1 MQISLITGFIPFLL
15 SFAVIILS
23 NVLKFNSEIKNAQ
36 KYPLLRSFVQLVIF
50 YITASMENAEI
61 LDNECLIALNR
72 FLVLLSTILL
82 YCSFAVQAAAF
93 VILLIKAVKSD
104 DFESITLSSLSKPL
118 SYQFSYQYRSSVS
131 VFREN
136 NNDKRTYLQRLKV
149 IIIPA
154 VTFTF
159 MYFIYGVYETYFA
172 NMSEWKFIFMDIL
185 PPSLMISA
193 ILILLSCGAAYFIK
207 GKNLDFIAMIFTA
220 LCVISYIQNAFLNVS
235 TFING
240 AQENA
245 SNTVTIIN
253 LLLWLGIIVL
263 VPYIIYCC
271 YNKSMKN
278 ILRICSAAT
287 GLLLIM
293 QGSALS
299 YMMINGLSEKQ
310 SREKTGYTLSGA
322 EQYEVSSNENVIVF
336 IMDTYYSGF
345 FDEWLENHPE
355 YYDTLSDFIYFDDVN
370 SEILHTALSMPSL
383 LTAHETDYTISLIES
398 NKNCWNSDEANFFYS
413 SMHDNGYTVR
423 LYTDNDKY
431 SGDAENMLGKIDN
444 VYEYKATFTSKK
456 LLTYLSLT
464 KLSAYKY
471 LPLSLKNIFYIAD
484 SCLINQ
490 YTTSSSD
497 ADNLDLSKWEQSSQ
511 TAKSRGIDFY
521 NFDYYNSL
529 KNGLSTTN
537 KKLCIFQH
545 IHGMHTP
552 YISVHRNFVEPRADI
567 DMNVAQEGCMEI
579 LTNYISQLKEIG
591 VYDNSTIILTADHGM
606 PSIDIASPIMLVKP
620 QGRTK
625 DRLTINS
632 APGNLQTDLLPTIL
646 DSIGLEHEPL
656 EYSLMEIDENMQRER
671 TLRIFGYSSD
681 FPAAPK
687 CEGVGSAE
695 YNSYDEY
702 KYTGRYSETDFSGI
716 EPTKYPITDY
726 WW

>member
-1 MQISLITGFIPFLL
+1 MQISLIAGFVPFLL

-23 NVLKFNSEIKNAQ
+23 NVLKFNSEIKSAQ
-36 KYPLLRSFVQLVIF
+36 KYPLLRSFLQLVIF

-61 LDNECLIALNR
+61 LDNECLIALNS
-72 FLVLLSTILL
+72 FLVLFSAILL

-93 VILLIKAVKSD
+93 VILLIKSEKSGD
-104 DFESITLSSLSKPL
+104 PQSVTLSSLSKPL
-118 SYQFSYQYRSSVS
+118 SYQYRSPVS

-136 NNDKRTYLQRLKV
+136 NSDKRTYLQRLKV

-159 MYFIYGVYETYFA
+159 MYFIYGVFETYFA

-185 PPSLMISA
+185 PPSLMILA
-193 ILILLSCGAAYFIK
+193 ILILLSFGAAYFIK

-245 SNTVTIIN
+245 SAALTIIN
-253 LLLWLGIIVL
+253 LLLWLGVIVL

-370 SEILHTALSMPSL
+370 SEVLHTAFSMPSL
-383 LTAHETDYTISLIES
+383 LTAHEQDYTISLVES
-398 NKNCWNSDEANFFYS
+398 DKNCWESDEADFFYS
-413 SMHDNGYTVR
+413 SMHDDGYAVR
-423 LYTDNDKY
+423 LYTDSDKY
-431 SGDAENMLGKIDN
+431 SGSAENMLGKIDN

-545 IHGMHTP
+545 IHG
-552 YISVHRNFVEPRADI
+552 
-567 DMNVAQEGCMEI
+567 VARQI
-579 LTNYISQLKEIG
+579 KTKFFYKSQC
-591 VYDNSTIILTADHGM
+591 
-606 PSIDIASPIMLVKP
+606 
-620 QGRTK
+620 
-625 DRLTINS
+625 
-632 APGNLQTDLLPTIL
+632 
-646 DSIGLEHEPL
+646 
-656 EYSLMEIDENMQRER
+656 YS
-671 TLRIFGYSSD
+671 
-681 FPAAPK
+681 
-687 CEGVGSAE
+687 
-695 YNSYDEY
+695 
-702 KYTGRYSETDFSGI
+702 
-716 EPTKYPITDY
+716 
-726 WW
+726 

>member
-1 MQISLITGFIPFLL
+1 MQISLIAGFVPFLL

-23 NVLKFNSEIKNAQ
+23 NVLKFNPEIKSAQ

-61 LDNECLIALNR
+61 LDNECLIALNI
-72 FLVLLSTILL
+72 FLVLLSAILL

-93 VILLIKAVKSD
+93 VILLIKSEKSGD
-104 DFESITLSSLSKPL
+104 PQSVTLSSLPKPL
-118 SYQFSYQYRSSVS
+118 SYQYRSPVS

-136 NNDKRTYLQRLKV
+136 NSDKRTYFQRLKV

-159 MYFIYGVYETYFA
+159 MYFIYGVFETYFA

-185 PPSLMISA
+185 PPSLMILA

-207 GKNLDFIAMIFTA
+207 GKNLDFIAMILTA

-263 VPYIIYCC
+263 IPYIIYCC
-271 YNKSMKN
+271 CNKSMKN

-370 SEILHTALSMPSL
+370 SEALHTAFSMPSL
-383 LTAHETDYTISLIES
+383 LTAHEQDYTISLVES
-398 NKNCWNSDEANFFYS
+398 DKNCWESDEADFFYS
-413 SMHDNGYTVR
+413 SMHDDGYAVR
-423 LYTDNDKY
+423 LYTDSDKY
-431 SGDAENMLGKIDN
+431 SGGAENMLGKIDN
-444 VYEYKATFTSKK
+444 VCEYTAVYTSKK
-456 LLTYLSLT
+456 IHTYFSLAR
-464 KLSAYKY
+464 LSAYKF
-471 LPLSLKNIFYIAD
+471 LPLSLKNVFYVSD
-484 SCLINQ
+484 SYLVNQ
-490 YTTSSSD
+490 YTTSDS
-497 ADNLDLSKWEQSSQ
+497 ATANIDLSDWEQSPQSS
-511 TAKSRGIDFY
+511 KSRGIDYY
-521 NFDYYNSL
+521 NFDYYSSL
-529 KNGLSTTN
+529 TKGLSTTD

-552 YISVHRNFVEPRADI
+552 YISVHSNSLEPRADI
-567 DMNVAQEGCMEI
+567 DMNAAQEGCMEI

-620 QGRTK
+620 QGRTN
-625 DRLTINS
+625 DHLVINS

-656 EYSLMEIDENMQRER
+656 EYSLMKIDENMQRER

>member
-1 MQISLITGFIPFLL
+1 
-15 SFAVIILS
+15 
-23 NVLKFNSEIKNAQ
+23 
-36 KYPLLRSFVQLVIF
+36 
-50 YITASMENAEI
+50 
-61 LDNECLIALNR
+61 
-72 FLVLLSTILL
+72 
-82 YCSFAVQAAAF
+82 
-93 VILLIKAVKSD
+93 
-104 DFESITLSSLSKPL
+104 
-118 SYQFSYQYRSSVS
+118 
-131 VFREN
+131 
-136 NNDKRTYLQRLKV
+136 
-149 IIIPA
+149 
-154 VTFTF
+154 

-207 GKNLDFIAMIFTA
+207 GKNLDFIAMILTA

-263 VPYIIYCC
+263 IPYIIYCC
-271 YNKSMKN
+271 CNKSMKN

-370 SEILHTALSMPSL
+370 SEVLHTAFSMPSL
-383 LTAHETDYTISLIES
+383 LTAHELDYTISLVES
-398 NKNCWNSDEANFFYS
+398 DKNCWESNEANFFYS
-413 SMHDNGYTVR
+413 SMHDDGYAVR
-423 LYTDNDKY
+423 LYTDSDKY
-431 SGDAENMLGKIDN
+431 SGGAENMLGKIDN
-444 VYEYKATFTSKK
+444 VCEYTAVYTSKK
-456 LLTYLSLT
+456 IPTYFSLAR
-464 KLSAYKY
+464 LSAYKF
-471 LPLSLKNIFYIAD
+471 LPLSLKNVFYVSD
-484 SCLINQ
+484 SYLVNQ
-490 YTTSSSD
+490 YTTSDS
-497 ADNLDLSKWEQSSQ
+497 ATANIDLSDWEQSPQSS
-511 TAKSRGIDFY
+511 KSRGIDYY
-521 NFDYYNSL
+521 NFDYYSSL
-529 KNGLSTTN
+529 TKGLSTTD

-552 YISVHRNFVEPRADI
+552 YISVHSNSLEPRADI
-567 DMNVAQEGCMEI
+567 DMNAAQEGCMEI

-606 PSIDIASPIMLVKP
+606 PSSIYTGSPIMLIKP
-620 QGRTK
+620 QGRTS
-625 DRLTINS
+625 DRLVINS

-671 TLRIFGYSSD
+671 TLRILGYSFD
-681 FPAAPK
+681 CPDVPK
-687 CEGVGSAE
+687 CEAIGSSQH
-695 YNSYDEY
+695 NSFDEY
-702 KYTGRYSETDFSGI
+702 KYTGRYSETDFNSI

>member
-1 MQISLITGFIPFLL
+1 MYISLTIGNIPFLI
-15 SFAVIILS
+15 SFVIIIAL
-23 NVLKFNSEIKNAQ
+23 NIIKFNAEIKNAQ
-36 KYPLLRSFVQLVIF
+36 KHPLLRSSIQFAIF
-50 YITASMENAEI
+50 YVTVSVKNGQI
-61 LDNECLIALNR
+61 LETESTIALVD
-72 FLVLLSTILL
+72 FLILLSSILL
-82 YCSFAVQAAAF
+82 YLSSAIQVLTF
-93 VILLIKAVKSD
+93 VLLLIRYKKSD
-104 DFESITLSSLSKPL
+104 NSQSITLSSLPKPL
-118 SYQFSYQYRSSVS
+118 SYQYRSLVS

-136 NNDKRTYLQRLKV
+136 NSDKRTYLQRLKV

-185 PPSLMISA
+185 PPSLMILA
-193 ILILLSCGAAYFIK
+193 ILILLSFGAAYFIK

-245 SNTVTIIN
+245 SAALTIIN

-413 SMHDNGYTVR
+413 SMHDDGYAVR
-423 LYTDNDKY
+423 LYTDSDKY
-431 SGDAENMLGKIDN
+431 SGGAENMLGKIDN
-444 VYEYKATFTSKK
+444 VCEYTAVYTSKK
-456 LLTYLSLT
+456 IPTYFSLAR
-464 KLSAYKY
+464 LSAYKF
-471 LPLSLKNIFYIAD
+471 LPLSLKNVFYVTD
-484 SCLINQ
+484 SYLVNQ
-490 YTTSSSD
+490 YTTSDS
-497 ADNLDLSKWEQSSQ
+497 ATANIDLSDWEQSPQSS
-511 TAKSRGIDFY
+511 KSRGIDFY

-579 LTNYISQLKEIG
+579 FTNYISQLKEIG

-606 PSIDIASPIMLVKP
+606 PLSIYTGSPIMLVKP
-620 QGRTK
+620 QGRTN

-656 EYSLMEIDENMQRER
+656 EYSLMEMDENMQRER
-671 TLRIFGYSSD
+671 TLRILGYSFD
-681 FPAAPK
+681 YPDVPK
-687 CEGVGSAE
+687 CEAIGSSQH
-695 YNSYDEY
+695 NSFDEY
-702 KYTGRYSETDFSGI
+702 KYTGRYSETDFNSI

>member
-1 MQISLITGFIPFLL
+1 MQISLMIGFIPFLL

-23 NVLKFNSEIKNAQ
+23 NVLKFNPEIKSAQ
-36 KYPLLRSFVQLVIF
+36 KYPLLRSFLQLVIF

-61 LDNECLIALNR
+61 LDNECLIALNS
-72 FLVLLSTILL
+72 FLVLFSAILL

-93 VILLIKAVKSD
+93 VILLIKFEKSGD
-104 DFESITLSSLSKPL
+104 PQSVTLSSLPKPL
-118 SYQFSYQYRSSVS
+118 SYQYRSPVS

-136 NNDKRTYLQRLKV
+136 NSDKRTYFQRLKV

-159 MYFIYGVYETYFA
+159 MYFIYGVFETYFA

-185 PPSLMISA
+185 PPSLMILA

-245 SNTVTIIN
+245 SAALTIIN

-263 VPYIIYCC
+263 IPYIIYCC

-355 YYDTLSDFIYFDDVN
+355 YYDTLSDFTYFDDVN

-529 KNGLSTTN
+529 KKGLSTTN

-567 DMNVAQEGCMEI
+567 DMNVAQQGC
-579 LTNYISQLKEIG
+579 
-591 VYDNSTIILTADHGM
+591 
-606 PSIDIASPIMLVKP
+606 
-620 QGRTK
+620 RT
-625 DRLTINS
+625 
-632 APGNLQTDLLPTIL
+632 
-646 DSIGLEHEPL
+646 
-656 EYSLMEIDENMQRER
+656 
-671 TLRIFGYSSD
+671 
-681 FPAAPK
+681 
-687 CEGVGSAE
+687 
-695 YNSYDEY
+695 
-702 KYTGRYSETDFSGI
+702 
-716 EPTKYPITDY
+716 
-726 WW
+726 

>member
-1 MQISLITGFIPFLL
+1 MQISLIAGFIPFLL

-23 NVLKFNSEIKNAQ
+23 NVLKFNPEIKNAQ

-61 LDNECLIALNR
+61 LDNECLIALNS
-72 FLVLLSTILL
+72 FLVLLSAILL

-93 VILLIKAVKSD
+93 VILLIRSEKSGD
-104 DFESITLSSLSKPL
+104 PQSVTLSSLSKPL
-118 SYQFSYQYRSSVS
+118 SYQYRSPVS

-136 NNDKRTYLQRLKV
+136 NNDQRTYLQRLKV

-172 NMSEWKFIFMDIL
+172 NMNEWRFIFMDIL

-207 GKNLDFIAMIFTA
+207 GKNLDFIAMILTA
-220 LCVISYIQNAFLNVS
+220 LCVISYIQNACLNVS

-245 SNTVTIIN
+245 SAALTVIN

-263 VPYIIYCC
+263 IPYIIYCC

-310 SREKTGYTLSGA
+310 SHEKTGYTLSGA

-370 SEILHTALSMPSL
+370 SEVLHTALSMPSL
-383 LTAHETDYTISLIES
+383 LTAHEQDYTISLVES
-398 NKNCWNSDEANFFYS
+398 DKNCWNSDEANFFYG

-444 VYEYKATFTSKK
+444 VYEYKATFTSQK

-471 LPLSLKNIFYIAD
+471 LPLSLKNIFYISD
-484 SCLINQ
+484 SYLINQ

-497 ADNLDLSKWEQSSQ
+497 AYNLDLSNWEQSSQ

-529 KNGLSTTN
+529 KKGLSTTD

-545 IHGMHTP
+545 IHGMHIP
-552 YISVHRNFVEPRADI
+552 YISIHNNFVEPRADI

-579 LTNYISQLKEIG
+579 FTNYISQLKEIG

-606 PSIDIASPIMLVKP
+606 PSSIDIGSPIMLVKP
-620 QGRTK
+620 QSRTS
-625 DRLTINS
+625 DRLVINS

-646 DSIGLEHEPL
+646 DSIGLEHKPL

-702 KYTGRYSETDFSGI
+702 KYTGRYSETDFSSI

>member
-1 MQISLITGFIPFLL
+1 MQISLIAGFVPFLL

-23 NVLKFNSEIKNAQ
+23 NVLKFNSEIKSAQ

-61 LDNECLIALNR
+61 LDNECLIALNS
-72 FLVLLSTILL
+72 FLVLLSAILL

-93 VILLIKAVKSD
+93 VILLIKSEKSG
-104 DFESITLSSLSKPL
+104 DFQSVTLSSLPKPL
-118 SYQFSYQYRSSVS
+118 SYQYRSPVS

-136 NNDKRTYLQRLKV
+136 NSDKRTYLQRLKV

-185 PPSLMISA
+185 PPSLMILA
-193 ILILLSCGAAYFIK
+193 ILILLSFGAAYFIK
-207 GKNLDFIAMIFTA
+207 GKNLDFIAMILTA

-245 SNTVTIIN
+245 SAALTIIN
-253 LLLWLGIIVL
+253 LLLWLGIIFL
-263 VPYIIYCC
+263 IPYIIYCC
-271 YNKSMKN
+271 CNKSMKN

-552 YISVHRNFVEPRADI
+552 YISVHSNSLEPRADI
-567 DMNVAQEGCMEI
+567 DMNAAQEGCMEI

-591 VYDNSTIILTADHGM
+591 VYENSTIILTADHGM

-620 QGRTK
+620 QGRTS
-625 DRLTINS
+625 DRLVINS

>member
-1 MQISLITGFIPFLL
+1 MQISLIIGFIPFLL

-23 NVLKFNSEIKNAQ
+23 NVLKFNSEIKSAQ

-61 LDNECLIALNR
+61 LDNECLIALNI
-72 FLVLLSTILL
+72 FLVLLSAILL

-93 VILLIKAVKSD
+93 VILLIKSEKSGD
-104 DFESITLSSLSKPL
+104 SQSVTLSSLPKPL
-118 SYQFSYQYRSSVS
+118 SYQYRSPVS

-136 NNDKRTYLQRLKV
+136 NSDKRTYLQRLKV

-159 MYFIYGVYETYFA
+159 MYFIYGVFETYFA

-185 PPSLMISA
+185 PPSLMILA

-207 GKNLDFIAMIFTA
+207 GKNLDFIAMILTA

-263 VPYIIYCC
+263 IPYIIYCC
-271 YNKSMKN
+271 CNKSMKN

-287 GLLLIM
+287 GLLLVM

-370 SEILHTALSMPSL
+370 SEGHHRGSL
-383 LTAHETDYTISLIES
+383 QVCLRL
-398 NKNCWNSDEANFFYS
+398 NC
-413 SMHDNGYTVR
+413 
-423 LYTDNDKY
+423 
-431 SGDAENMLGKIDN
+431 
-444 VYEYKATFTSKK
+444 
-456 LLTYLSLT
+456 
-464 KLSAYKY
+464 
-471 LPLSLKNIFYIAD
+471 
-484 SCLINQ
+484 Q
-490 YTTSSSD
+490 YFR
-497 ADNLDLSKWEQSSQ
+497 K
-511 TAKSRGIDFY
+511 
-521 NFDYYNSL
+521 
-529 KNGLSTTN
+529 
-537 KKLCIFQH
+537 
-545 IHGMHTP
+545 
-552 YISVHRNFVEPRADI
+552 
-567 DMNVAQEGCMEI
+567 
-579 LTNYISQLKEIG
+579 
-591 VYDNSTIILTADHGM
+591 
-606 PSIDIASPIMLVKP
+606 
-620 QGRTK
+620 
-625 DRLTINS
+625 
-632 APGNLQTDLLPTIL
+632 
-646 DSIGLEHEPL
+646 
-656 EYSLMEIDENMQRER
+656 
-671 TLRIFGYSSD
+671 
-681 FPAAPK
+681 
-687 CEGVGSAE
+687 
-695 YNSYDEY
+695 
-702 KYTGRYSETDFSGI
+702 
-716 EPTKYPITDY
+716 
-726 WW
+726 